1 MISSRWIGAA
11 ALLWIGGWVVAG
23 GTAWAQGTA
32 GGNYGNNG
40 GSNGSLSR
48 EELEKLGGAA
58 AQPGTPAERT
68 ASPAAQAKEA
78 ALAKRLARALRLS
91 CEVSGARLVVAGR
104 GKAKGKEV
112 DSAVYEVA
120 CNNGAGYLIE
130 VQDHDEP
137 LGISCLAA
145 EGARAADAAQGK
157 ETKFICS
164 LPQNKDIKAMVGTLM
179 KGAGTTCDV
188 RDIRWFGRSEA
199 TESEY
204 TEAAC
209 DDGRGFLLRSPS
221 PGSATPLQV
230 VGCAE
235 AARQGLECRLTHIP
249 PDEGSATL
257 DTFKLALARNGVTCN
272 IDRIRQ
278 VGQEQVRKRYVVEYA
293 CTGQSPGKVAFIPL
307 EGNSYAY
314 ESVDCAAAVLMGVA
328 CQFLP
333 PPQ

>member
-1 MISSRWIGAA
+1 VLIWVGAM
-11 ALLWIGGWVVAG
+11 VVAD
-23 GTAWAQGTA
+23 GTAMAQGTA

-48 EELEKLGGAA
+48 EEIEKLGGAA

-68 ASPAAQAKEA
+68 ASPAAQAQVRLQSEK
-78 ALAKRLARALRLS
+78 LARALQLS
-91 CEVSGARLVVAGR
+91 CELSGARLVVAGR

-130 VQDHDEP
+130 VQGQDEP

-145 EGARAADAAQGK
+145 EGARAADAAQGR

-179 KGAGTTCDV
+179 QGAGTTCGV

-199 TESEY
+199 TASEY
-204 TEAAC
+204 TEAVC

-221 PGSATPLQV
+221 PGSATPTQV

-235 AARQGLECRLTHIP
+235 AARQGLECRLTHSA
-249 PDEGSATL
+249 PDEGVATL
-257 DTFKLALARNGVTCN
+257 DAFELALARNGVTCN

-293 CTGQSPGKVAFIPL
+293 CAGQSSGRVAFIPL

-314 ESVDCAAAVLMGVA
+314 ESVDCAAAVLKGVA

>member
-1 MISSRWIGAA
+1 MISSRWREAAVLIWVSGLLFTDGAA
-11 ALLWIGGWVVAG
+11 L
-23 GTAWAQGTA
+23 AQGTA

-48 EELEKLGGAA
+48 EEIEKLGGAA
-58 AQPGTPAERT
+58 AQSGTPAERAT
-68 ASPAAQAKEA
+68 SPAAQAKVRLQSEKVA
-78 ALAKRLARALRLS
+78 KALQLS
-91 CEVSGARLVVAGR
+91 CQISSARLVVAGR
-104 GKAKGKEV
+104 SKAKGKEV
-112 DSAVYEVA
+112 ESTVYEVA
-120 CNNGAGYLIE
+120 CSNGAGYLIE
-130 VQDHDEP
+130 VQGQDKP

-164 LPQNKDIKAMVGTLM
+164 LPQNKDVKAMVGALM

-204 TEAAC
+204 TEAVC

-221 PGSATPLQV
+221 PGSATPIQV

-235 AARQGLECRLTHIP
+235 AARQGLECRLT
-249 PDEGSATL
+249 DSGSAEALPTL
-257 DTFKLALARNGVTCN
+257 DAFKMALARNGVTCN

-293 CTGQSPGKVAFIPL
+293 CAGQSSGRVAFIPL

-314 ESVDCAAAVLMGVA
+314 EAVDCAAAVLKGVA